1 MSGDAKYIS
10 LYYSLVHQGASDFY
24 KEIIKGPGGNMSYL
38 PPWAPSS
45 GGGHYPPHM
54 LPTSSSTSST
64 SSGSLP
70 PSHTTNNTTSQGGLN
85 TPSVYQTLSPV
96 VKTSSPTSVSVTQSI
111 NTPKTSTLPTS
122 GAPASSTTSSTA
134 AQSSGTTM
142 SLGDP
147 YEPQGFQRPHTP
159 PKGSKNEN
167 PSMSDAP
174 PPEMLLALAGPSSM
188 DLKTPRKAPA
198 KHLAPEQL
206 ASPVMFSYQGRGRPR
221 KNWTH
226 ATTAITTT
234 TTTTTTTTSQP
245 VTHASPLQGLPTM
258 IPVTHPSMH
267 AGTTDDPDDE
277 ENRPFKCNLCGKGF
291 KLKGGLVQ
299 HERTHSTDRPYV
311 CPECGKLFRQPT
323 HLQQH
328 IRIHTGDKPYDCAF
342 CGKSFR
348 QRTILNQ
355 HLRIHTGEKPYVCME
370 CGKSFRQKAIL
381 DQHFR
386 THLGEKPYA
395 CPHPSCR
402 KHFREMAALISH
414 MKCHKD
420 VPDPRIVL
428 QQAKRIKEE
437 RHEDARLDP
446 QILGEHDVSD
456 RSLGQEVMALGRI
469 GLDRVQERMGQLG
482 QDRAS
487 LGPDRVALGQDRGG
501 LGQERG
507 GLGQERG
514 GLGQERGGLG
524 QEVLSPER
532 SHGHEHS
539 EGSSTGSEQSY
550 QGNGEQVQ
558 HEQARGFP
566 QHNVNSSSAQKS
578 PHSSLSQHSTTDR
591 QSQPSPSQSL
601 TSPLPP
607 NMMPTPQMAMA
618 NLIPYPHS
626 IFPAT
631 SYMMPPPDPRQYHP
645 QSQGQHPSRPN
656 Q

>member
-226 ATTAITTT
+226 AT
-234 TTTTTTTTSQP
+234 
-245 VTHASPLQGLPTM
+245 GLPTM

-277 ENRPFKCNLCGKGF
+277 ENRPFKCNL
-291 KLKGGLVQ
+291 
-299 HERTHSTDRPYV
+299 
-311 CPECGKLFRQPT
+311 
-323 HLQQH
+323 
-328 IRIHTGDKPYDCAF
+328 
-342 CGKSFR
+342 
-348 QRTILNQ
+348 
-355 HLRIHTGEKPYVCME
+355 
-370 CGKSFRQKAIL
+370 
-381 DQHFR
+381 
-386 THLGEKPYA
+386 
-395 CPHPSCR
+395 
-402 KHFREMAALISH
+402 EMAALISH

>member
-54 LPTSSSTSST
+54 LPSSHSAPSSSSSSSSSSTAGGGG
-64 SSGSLP
+64 GSLAA
-70 PSHTTNNTTSQGGLN
+70 HTTHNTTGLN

-96 VKTSSPTSVSVTQSI
+96 VKSSSPTSVSVTQSI

-122 GAPASSTTSSTA
+122 GAGASSTSTSSS

-159 PKGSKNEN
+159 PLKRTPAIAIGEGTKTES
-167 PSMSDAP
+167 PTMGDGAP

-188 DLKTPRKAPA
+188 DLKTPRNSFLAFRAPA
-198 KHLAPEQL
+198 KHPAPEQL
-206 ASPVMFSYQGRGRPR
+206 PSPVMFSYQGRGRPR

-226 ATTAITTT
+226 AT
-234 TTTTTTTTSQP
+234 
-245 VTHASPLQGLPTM
+245 GLPTM

-267 AGTTDDPDDE
+267 CGTTEDPDDE
-277 ENRPFKCNLCGKGF
+277 ENKPFKCNLCGKGF

-370 CGKSFRQKAIL
+370 CGKQFRQKAIL

-437 RHEDARLDP
+437 RHDDLRLDP
-446 QILGEHDVSD
+446 QILGEHGEGTD
-456 RSLGQEVMALGRI
+456 RGGLLQDRLGQEVMGLGRI
-469 GLDRVQERMGQLG
+469 GLDRG
-482 QDRAS
+482 
-487 LGPDRVALGQDRGG
+487 LGQDRGLIQERG
-501 LGQERG
+501 LGQERAG
-507 GLGQERG
+507 PAQDRA

-524 QEVLSPER
+524 QEVMSPER

-578 PHSSLSQHSTTDR
+578 PHSSLPQHSSADR
-591 QSQPSPSQSL
+591 QSQPSPSSSQSL